1 MHNKAIFLVYL
12 VVFLLS
18 FTVLSAGVSP
28 FLHHLEMVFKKTHL
42 KKQLPLLLLTMLL
55 LFLADEL
62 KITKEKNEKLQ
73 QALDQTM
80 HELNN
85 L

>member
-1 MHNKAIFLVYL
+1 MYL
-12 VVFLLS
+12 VFLLS
-18 FTVLSAGVSP
+18 FALLSAGVSP
-28 FLHHLEMVFKKTHL
+28 FLHHLKKAFPYL
-42 KKQLPLLLLTMLL
+42 KKKQLPLLLLTMLL

-62 KITKEKNEKLQ
+62 AVATQKNIELH